1 MFIDISI
8 DNPMNENDNCYDSDC
23 NNRKSQKITRVLSM
37 IMIVSIVAMIVIKA
51 TITITTAMITP
62 VVPQMTTQP

>member
-37 IMIVSIVAMIVIKA
+37 IMIVSMAMIVIKA

>member
-37 IMIVSIVAMIVIKA
+37 IMIASMAMIVIKA

-62 VVPQMTTQP
+62 VVPQMTRQP